1 MSGGYRFP
9 KVVQQYQKMPVAVL
23 INSLSINCLVVHLC
37 PTKMIGMTW
46 KQVFTSSIGRK
57 IVMSLSGIFLILFLI
72 VHVGIN
78 ACIFA
83 DLPIFNANEDG
94 AMFNKAAHFM
104 GSTVLIR
111 ILEVGLFAGFFLHII
126 QGLVLE
132 YDNRKKRGSNAY
144 AVNLGNK
151 GSKWYSRSMGLLGT
165 ILLLFLL
172 IHWWH
177 FWVPARITGHDELT
191 DVTLGGVDMHN
202 MFNLMKFTF
211 SQLWVVVL
219 YVLACISLAY
229 HLLHGFQ
236 SAFRTM
242 GVTNSKWLGLVQS
255 VGVGYSILVPLLFA
269 LMPIAM
275 YLNWVG

>member
-1 MSGGYRFP
+1 
-9 KVVQQYQKMPVAVL
+9 
-23 INSLSINCLVVHLC
+23 
-37 PTKMIGMTW
+37 MTW
-46 KQVFTSSIGRK
+46 KQVFTSSIGKK
-57 IVMSLSGIFLILFLI
+57 IVMGLTGIFLILFLI

-83 DLPIFNANEDG
+83 DVFDPDENGE
-94 AMFNKAAHFM
+94 MFNKAAHFM
-104 GSTVLIR
+104 GSTVVIR

-132 YDNRKKRGSNAY
+132 YDNRTKRGEAY
-144 AVNLGNK
+144 AVDLGNK

-177 FWVPARITGHDELT
+177 FWVPARITGHAYLLDENI
-191 DVTLGGVDMHN
+191 GGVQMHN
-202 MFNLMKFTF
+202 MFNLMQYTF
-211 SQLWVVVL
+211 SQLWVVVF

-236 SAFRTM
+236 SAFRTL
-242 GVTNSKWLGLVQS
+242 GLGNKKWLGLVQS
-255 VGVGYSILVPLLFA
+255 IGVVYSIIVPLLFA
-269 LMPIAM
+269 LMPVAM
-275 YLNWVG
+275 YLGWVGA

>member
-1 MSGGYRFP
+1 
-9 KVVQQYQKMPVAVL
+9 
-23 INSLSINCLVVHLC
+23 
-37 PTKMIGMTW
+37 MTW
-46 KQVFTSSIGRK
+46 KQVFTSSIGKK
-57 IVMSLSGIFLILFLI
+57 IVMGLTGIFLILFLI

-83 DLPIFNANEDG
+83 DVFNPNEDG
-94 AMFNKAAHFM
+94 EMFNKAAHFM

-132 YDNRKKRGSNAY
+132 LDNRKKRGQGY
-144 AVNLGNK
+144 AVDLGNK

-177 FWVPARITGHDELT
+177 FWVPARISGHDELK
-191 DVTLGGVDMHN
+191 DVVYGGVEMHN
-202 MFNLMKFTF
+202 MFNLMQFTF
-211 SQLWVVVL
+211 TQLWVVVL
-219 YVLACISLAY
+219 YVIACISLAY

-242 GVTNSKWLGLVQS
+242 GLGNKKWLSIVQAA
-255 VGVGYSILVPLLFA
+255 GIGYSIIVPLLFA

-275 YLNWVG
+275 YFKWVGA